1 MDRVRVVRGPKENR
15 HRPAVDVLF
24 RSAALAY
31 GTQVIGIVLTGSLD
45 DGTAGLLAIK
55 QRGGLAIVQNPEDAL
70 YQGMPRSAL
79 QNVPVDHVIPL
90 SNIPGLLAT
99 FTQQN
104 VIRSEALP
112 VSAEMQSETRIAQM
126 DKNALDH
133 EETIGKPS
141 AYSCPECGGI
151 LWEVQDD
158 ELLRFCCR
166 VGHAFSAQS
175 VLAEQAATLETA
187 LWAAL
192 KTLEENV
199 SLSRR
204 LADQAHQRGNQ
215 LAAATFETRVR
226 ESEGHAHVIRQVLTR
241 SERLLPED

>member
-141 AYSCPECGGI
+141 AIHARSAAVSCGK
-151 LWEVQDD
+151 
-158 ELLRFCCR
+158 CR
-166 VGHAFSAQS
+166 MMSCYAS
-175 VLAEQAATLETA
+175 
-187 LWAAL
+187 
-192 KTLEENV
+192 
-199 SLSRR
+199 
-204 LADQAHQRGNQ
+204 
-215 LAAATFETRVR
+215 AAASGTLFRR
-226 ESEGHAHVIRQVLTR
+226 RASWLNKPQRWKRHCGRHSKH
-241 SERLLPED
+241 

>member
-141 AYSCPECGGI
+141 AYSCPECGGV

-158 ELLRFCCR
+158 ELLRFRCR

-204 LADQAHQRGNQ
+204 
-215 LAAATFETRVR
+215 
-226 ESEGHAHVIRQVLTR
+226 
-241 SERLLPED
+241 